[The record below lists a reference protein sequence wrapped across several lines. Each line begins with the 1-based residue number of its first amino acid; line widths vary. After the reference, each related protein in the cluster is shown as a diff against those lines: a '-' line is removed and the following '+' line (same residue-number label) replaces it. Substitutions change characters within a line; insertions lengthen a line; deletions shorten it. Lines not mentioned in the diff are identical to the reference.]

1 MQQASR
7 NLYLNHAVS
16 HFTMTR
22 SLLAGA
28 TLAWAVKKENY
39 SHIPLIILFPSMYTG
54 YHVYQNKEELI
65 AYIKSQLPSNK

>member
-1 MQQASR
+1 MQSLQNRTLS
-7 NLYLNHAVS
+7 LNHAIS

-28 TLAWAVKKENY
+28 ALAWAIKKENY
-39 SHIPLIILFPSMYTG
+39 IHIPLIFLAPSMYTG

-65 AYIKSQLPSNK
+65 AYVKSQLK

>member
-28 TLAWAVKKENY
+28 ALAWSVKNENY
-39 SHIPLIILFPSMYTG
+39 SHIPLILFAPSMYTG

-65 AYIKSQLPSNK
+65 AFVKSQLK